1 MEKAPRILPHN
12 LEVEQSLLGSLFLSQ
27 EAQSECFAKM
37 QANDFYSAGHQKI
50 FKAMYENYRGNNG
63 VDYVTVAKTLDTKGE
78 LEDVGGIEYIADLT
92 NAVPSASNFKNYME
106 IVQNDATMRRL
117 IELCQAGIN
126 YCFDNTNS
134 KQALQYMEKQIFD
147 LSREKDISE
156 LVQITE
162 GVNEVID
169 RMEKLSID
177 KNAFRGIKTGFPT
190 LDNYTKGFHKGE
202 LIILAAR
209 PGIGKTALALNMC
222 TNAALYGGANV
233 AIFSLEMH
241 ISEVAQRIM
250 CSVGNISSESTKGG
264 TTDSKVWETVM
275 QTKEQLETVGLYVDH
290 SSLNT
295 PTQILSK
302 CRRLK
307 AERGLDMVMID
318 YLQLMKSDTTK
329 DSGNRQQEVADLTR
343 SLKVAARELECPII
357 VLSQLSR
364 DIEKRNDHKHQL
376 SDLRESG
383 SIEQDADIVLFIDR
397 ATETDK
403 EIVEGEIAET
413 NTDDGDNCKL
423 IIAKH
428 RNGALGTIQLKWY
441 GQYTRFEEPRAN
453 RLSEAPVRN
462 VSNDTEELIPVAN
475 DDIDG
480 SF

>member
-27 EAQSECFAKM
+27 DAQSECFAKM
-37 QANDFYSAGHQKI
+37 QPNDFYSTGHQKI
-50 FKAMYENYRGNNG
+50 FKAMYESYIGNRG
-63 VDYVTVAKTLDTKGE
+63 VDYVTVAKNLDSKGE

-106 IVQNDATMRRL
+106 LIQNDATMRRL
-117 IELCQAGIN
+117 IELCQDGIN
-126 YCFDNTNS
+126 YCFANTNS
-134 KQALQYMEKQIFD
+134 KSALQHLEKQIFD
-147 LSREKDISE
+147 LSKEKDISE

-250 CSVGNISSESTKGG
+250 CSVGNIDTENAKAG
-264 TTDSKVWETVM
+264 TTNSKVWETVM
-275 QTKEQLETVGLYVDH
+275 QTKEQLENVGLYVDH

-307 AERGLDMVMID
+307 VEKGLDMVMID
-318 YLQLMKSDTTK
+318 YLQLMKSETTK
-329 DSGNRQQEVADLTR
+329 DSGSRQQEVADLTR
-343 SLKVAARELECPII
+343 SLKIAARELECPII

-364 DIEKRNDHKHQL
+364 DIEKRTDHKHQL

-397 ATETDK
+397 ATEANQ
-403 EIVEGEIAET
+403 EIEEGEIAD
-413 NTDDGDNCKL
+413 NSADDGENCKL

-428 RNGALGTIQLKWY
+428 RNGSLGTIPLKWY
-441 GQYTRFEEPRAN
+441 GQYTRFEEPKAN
-453 RLSEAPVRN
+453 RLSEAPVHN
-462 VSNDTEELIPVAN
+462 LSNSTEELIPVAN
-475 DDIDG
+475 DDFDG